1 MKIPREFIIHGHVVK
16 VTQREIDSI
25 SDNRYGYYNSAK
37 EEIVIFRKVRSNE
50 EVITL
55 TDTQIEATF
64 YHELI
69 AFNGI

>member
-16 VTQREIDSI
+16 VIQREIDSI

-64 YHELI
+64 YHKLT

>member
-16 VTQREIDSI
+16 VIQREIDSI
-25 SDNRYGYYNSAK
+25 SDNRYGYYDSAK

-55 TDTQIEATF
+55 TDIQIEATF
-64 YHELI
+64 YHEL
-69 AFNGI
+69 NGLLV

>member
-37 EEIVIFRKVRSNE
+37 EEIVIFRKVRSDE

-64 YHELI
+64 YHEL
-69 AFNGI
+69 NGLLV